1 MFPVSNCIFL
11 TEYPCLLPK
20 EFVAWVGYRV
30 SSLDILEKM
39 HGHCLG
45 FCLHKHAIAW
55 LFVYQDPKRVH
66 SMLQSTNLLWTPLN
80 TWFMCR
86 LPPSKTTMSIKI
98 ASRHAHRPIT
108 MFIILW
114 VALHCWRYFAQ
125 KRSINLWNSGRN
137 GCHGARACC
146 EEVASWKTRDG
157 TIDGSVFPAK
167 TVKGV
172 VPKTA
177 HNIKL

>member
-86 LPPSKTTMSIKI
+86 LPPLKQQCRSKSHHVM
-98 ASRHAHRPIT
+98 PIGPSLCSLFCGSHCT
-108 MFIILW
+108 VGGISPKKDQLISGILEGMAAT
-114 VALHCWRYFAQ
+114 VLVRAA
-125 KRSINLWNSGRN
+125 KR
-137 GCHGARACC
+137 
-146 EEVASWKTRDG
+146 
-157 TIDGSVFPAK
+157 
-167 TVKGV
+167 
-172 VPKTA
+172 
-177 HNIKL
+177 